1 MKVKH
6 IPGFRRWMKEV
17 IDFHPTYNDVKLT
30 ECINYTQGSS
40 DEKYKK

>member
-17 IDFHPTYNDVKLT
+17 IDFHPTYNDVKYFNRMYKL
-30 ECINYTQGSS
+30 YTR
-40 DEKYKK
+40 KFR